1 MRAYFPSIDISF
13 SDLTWYMKCL
23 HGKKKLMLLHKE
35 NILLTP
41 FLAKKNMSKG

>member
-23 HGKKKLMLLHKE
+23 RGEKKLMLLHKE